1 MTPVETQLKWEEAA
15 LKKYQLMITKIPLFH
30 REIAK
35 QVVDKKAVMNAQE
48 RGSSMVESPDIVQ
61 AFFSEVPMAFYSLM
75 IRLLDEVG
83 FDYKK
88 YEPKK

>member
-1 MTPVETQLKWEEAA
+1 MAQTQTQLSWDPAA
-15 LKKYQLMITKIPLFH
+15 RQKYETMITKIPLFH
-30 REIAK
+30 RDIAK
-35 QVVDKKAVMNAQE
+35 RVVDRKAVLNAQA
-48 RGSSMVESPDIVQ
+48 RDSKCVEESDIVR

-88 YEPKK
+88 YESKE